1 LLGGFAETRAGG
13 RDLAATGLGTGLAEA
28 FGFAVGFTAALG
40 FASGF
45 AAVGLTF
52 FRGDLSA
59 ILCLVSLAMQSYS
72 VLSPSRGREWTA
84 IRPDPLKSAGLDGT
98 K

>member
-1 LLGGFAETRAGG
+1 LLGGFAGTRGAG
-13 RDLAATGLGTGLAEA
+13 RAFAATALGARLADG
-28 FGFAVGFTAALG
+28 FGFAAGFTAALG
-40 FASGF
+40 FAGGF

-52 FRGDLSA
+52 FRGDLSPF
-59 ILCLVSLAMQSYS
+59 LCLVSLAMQSYS